1 MRIRPETAADRDA
14 IARVNTEAFGQPA
27 EARLVERLRDDG
39 DAVVSLV
46 ADDANAGVIGH
57 ILFSPV
63 RLDPSPPSP
72 PRWLGLA
79 PMAVLPPHQRTGIG
93 SALVRAG
100 LDAARDAG
108 ASAVVVLGHAAYYPR
123 FGFAP
128 ASRVGLRS
136 IYDAPDEA
144 FMAVALVPGAL
155 GALRGLVRYAP
166 AFDAL

>member
-1 MRIRPETAADRDA
+1 MRIRAETAADRDA
-14 IARVNTEAFGQPA
+14 VARLHAAAFGQPA
-27 EARLVERLRDDG
+27 EAQLVDRLRDAG
-39 DAVVSLV
+39 DAVVALV
-46 ADDANAGVIGH
+46 ADDADAGVIGH

-63 RLDPSPPSP
+63 RLDPPPPAP

-79 PMAVLPPHQRTGIG
+79 PMAVLPRYQRTGIG

-100 LDAARDAG
+100 LNAARGAG

-144 FMAVALVPGAL
+144 FMALALLPGAL
-155 GALRGLVRYAP
+155 GTLRGLVRYAP
-166 AFDAL
+166 AFDVL